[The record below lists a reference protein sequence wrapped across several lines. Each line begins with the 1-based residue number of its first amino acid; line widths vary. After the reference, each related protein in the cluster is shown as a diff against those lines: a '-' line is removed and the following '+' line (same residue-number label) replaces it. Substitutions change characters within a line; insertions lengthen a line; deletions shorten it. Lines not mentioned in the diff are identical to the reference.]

1 MRVVVVGATGNI
13 GTAVVDALRGEPE
26 VDSIVGVARRGPG
39 ELPPGVEFHRA
50 DIRTDDLVAAFRGAD
65 AVVHLAWLFQP
76 THRPADTWDNNV
88 IGAERVLAAALAA
101 GVRTLVCAS
110 SVAAYSPARDDEPV
124 RETWPTDGWPLAAY
138 PREKAYVERVLDAFE
153 RAHLEMRVVRMRPS
167 FVFQRSSASQQRRL
181 FAGPLVPNALVRPG
195 LPILPV
201 PKGLRFQAVH
211 SADAGRAFA
220 HAVVL
225 PVRGAFNL
233 AAPPVLDRDRLAE
246 LFGARPVDVPAG
258 LVRGALSVGWR
269 LRLVPATPGLF
280 DTVLRL
286 PILDTTRAHD
296 ELNWTPRHSAVEA
309 LREMLTGLHDGAGGA
324 TPPLAADAGGPWR
337 VREFASGVGGRDS
350 VDRFGA

>member
-88 IGAERVLAAALAA
+88 IGAERVLAAASAA

-225 PVRGAFNL
+225 PCAVRSTWPRRRCSTAIGWPNCS
-233 AAPPVLDRDRLAE
+233 AP
-246 LFGARPVDVPAG
+246 ARWTCPRGWCAG
-258 LVRGALSVGWR
+258 RCRWAGGCGWCPR
-269 LRLVPATPGLF
+269 HPGCSTPSCAC
-280 DTVLRL
+280 RS
-286 PILDTTRAHD
+286 
-296 ELNWTPRHSAVEA
+296 WTPPAR
-309 LREMLTGLHDGAGGA
+309 T
-324 TPPLAADAGGPWR
+324 TN
-337 VREFASGVGGRDS
+337 
-350 VDRFGA
+350 